1 MAPLALAP
9 AATSSAL
16 DLTGLNLA
24 LVVTV
29 AVIALVALVFGFIF
43 RRQVLAADPGTD
55 KMQEIGAAV
64 EEGAQAYLARQFK
77 TLILFVVLVFGLLL
91 LLPADTA
98 GVRWGRSGFFVV
110 GAVFSALIGYL
121 GMRLATKANV
131 RVASAARQR
140 ERPRRRHEDRLP
152 HRWCRRHDHRR
163 PGPARRLRRRAAL
176 QGRRPQGARGLRLRR
191 RPARHVHASRR
202 RHLHQGRRRRRRPGR
217 QGRGRHP
224 RGRPAQRRHHRRQRR

>member
-9 AATSSAL
+9 AASSSAL
-16 DLTGLNLA
+16 DLTGMNLA

-29 AVIALVALVFGFIF
+29 AVIALVALVFGVIF

-64 EEGAQAYLARQFK
+64 EEGAKAYLARQFK
-77 TLILFVVLVFGLLL
+77 TLGLFVVLVFGLLL

-98 GVRWGRSGFFVV
+98 GVKWGRSGLLRRRRRLL
-110 GAVFSALIGYL
+110 GADRLHGHAPGHQGQRPGRL
-121 GMRLATKANV
+121 GRPW
-131 RVASAARQR
+131 R
-140 ERPRRRHEDRLP
+140 ERPRRRHQDRLP
-152 HRWCRRHDHRR
+152 HRRCRRHDHGR
-163 PGPARRLRRRAAL
+163 PGPARRLRRRAPL
-176 QGRRPQGARGLRLRR
+176 QGRRPQGARGLRLRCG
-191 RPARHVHASRR
+191 PARDVHASRR
-202 RHLHQGRRRRRRPGR
+202 RHLHQGRRRRRRPRR